1 MDMQQSNLDITRI
14 RFFTAFASLLL
25 SLQAV
30 YFDDIINRDGI
41 MYIQMSEAYL
51 SGGLAATKLIF
62 DWPFFSIL
70 VAWFHQITS
79 IDLELSALIVNSL
92 FFILLTDTLVRISSL
107 ILDNRRQLFIAAL
120 LVLCF
125 ATINEYR
132 DFIMRDFGYWAF
144 CSLALYHF
152 MLFSETGRQRHA
164 ALWQVYI
171 LIAVFFRI
179 EGSIILLTLPF
190 FNFFRHGLSSG
201 LPHFIKSISLVILSG
216 FAGTLLLLSQSD
228 IPTAFGK
235 LASISTYLNIDGYIS
250 KIAAS
255 SSFLAENILNKFSE
269 DYAALIL
276 VSGLLSMM
284 LFKLAKTFSLSYI
297 IIYILSLQTKTISV
311 SEKQYSHQKL
321 LLYFFIINL
330 IILTVFLFHQYFL
343 SSRYLGMA
351 LIGLLL
357 LLMSQMCNGITHL
370 WQQQK
375 YLPLGVI
382 FFALFYS
389 VADTAIMSTT
399 KTYIKAT
406 ALWAAHNLP
415 ANSKVMTDDEF
426 VMYYFER
433 DNQTSSLCVRPLSY
447 EHQLI
452 SMHSSQFVH
461 KPCLAPKTGD
471 ISYFDYLVLVEKKR
485 YPQYLAYLKS
495 LNLELLY
502 RQNSKKDDSASVY
515 KVIK

>member
-41 MYIQMSEAYL
+41 MYLQMSEAYL

-79 IDLELSALIVNSL
+79 IDLELSALIINSL

-107 ILDNRRQLFIAAL
+107 ILENRQQLFIAAL

-125 ATINEYR
+125 STINEYR

-152 MLFSETGRQRHA
+152 MLFSETTKLRHA
-164 ALWQVYI
+164 NLWQAYI
-171 LIAVFFRI
+171 LIAVLFRI

-190 FNFFRHGLSSG
+190 FNFFRHGLGSG
-201 LPHFIKSISLVILSG
+201 FYHFLKSTSLVILSG
-216 FAGTLLLLSQSD
+216 FAGILLFLSQSD

-235 LASISTYLNIDGYIS
+235 LASISAYLNIDGYIS
-250 KIAAS
+250 KITDS

-276 VSGLLSMM
+276 VAGLLSMM

-297 IIYILSLQTKTISV
+297 IVYAISV
-311 SEKQYSHQKL
+311 QAKAISASEKQSNYQKL
-321 LLYFFIINL
+321 LLYFFIVNL

-351 LIGLLL
+351 LISLLL
-357 LLMSQMCNGITHL
+357 LLMSQMCHGITHL
-370 WQQQK
+370 WQQER
-375 YLPLGVI
+375 YFPLGIIV
-382 FFALFYS
+382 FSLFYS

-399 KTYIKAT
+399 KTYIKDT

-426 VMYYFER
+426 IMYYFER
-433 DNQTSSLCVRPLSY
+433 DNESSSLCVRPISHEKTFMS
-447 EHQLI
+447 EH
-452 SMHSSQFVH
+452 STQFIH
-461 KPCLAPKTGD
+461 KPCKAPKTEKLN
-471 ISYFDYLVLVEKKR
+471 YFDYVVLVEKKR
-485 YPQYLAYLKS
+485 YHEYIAYLET
-495 LNLELLY
+495 LELELLY
-502 RQNSKKDDSASVY
+502 RANSKKGDRASVY
-515 KVIK
+515 RVIN